1 MPQRLPYHVARI
13 ERTLRERHGKTAP
26 LPLEEVLKA
35 CPAMDERVKA
45 RVLYNADGILKT
57 EFQPYRMRLL
67 KSLQLVDG
75 NEADYRYKSADRSLF
90 ERLLALKGVCD
101 DVLIVRNGLLT
112 DTSYTN
118 IALYDGC
125 QWFTPAT
132 PLLEGT
138 MRASLLDSGMLIEKD
153 ILLSDLPHHQYIALF
168 NAMIDM
174 GELVLPISCIHT
186 KEQSL
191 SV

>member
-1 MPQRLPYHVARI
+1 M
-13 ERTLRERHGKTAP
+13 
-26 LPLEEVLKA
+26 
-35 CPAMDERVKA
+35 
-45 RVLYNADGILKT
+45 
-57 EFQPYRMRLL
+57 
-67 KSLQLVDG
+67 
-75 NEADYRYKSADRSLF
+75 
-90 ERLLALKGVCD
+90 KGVCD

-118 IALYDGC
+118 IALYDGY

-153 ILLSDLPHHQYIALF
+153 ILLSDLPHYQYIALF

-174 GELVLPISCIHT
+174 GELVLPISCVHT
-186 KEQSL
+186 KKQSL